1 MVRNIKVSPFG
12 KYCRKLRIERDEKI
26 RDMAAKLNVTSAYLS
41 AVELG
46 KRNIPVEWESK
57 LAELYGLDEV
67 QVQEVRFAIL
77 KSITSIK
84 ISLRHA
90 TNEQRRLAVLF
101 SRRIND
107 LNAHEVEEIIRLLKG

>member
-1 MVRNIKVSPFG
+1 MVRNIKISPFG

-67 QVQEVRFAIL
+67 QVQELRLAIL

-101 SRRIND
+101 SKRIND
-107 LNAHEVEEIIRLLKG
+107 LTESEAEEIIRLMKG